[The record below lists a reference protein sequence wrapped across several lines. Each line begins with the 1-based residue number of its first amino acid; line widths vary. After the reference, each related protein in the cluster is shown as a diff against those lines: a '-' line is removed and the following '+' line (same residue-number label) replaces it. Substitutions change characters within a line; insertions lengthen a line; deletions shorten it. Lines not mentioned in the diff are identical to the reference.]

1 MRIITAPQ
9 NYNKQSDQISVF
21 LAGGIINCP
30 KWQNEVIRKLEDF
43 ELQSLVIYNPR
54 QEHFDITN
62 PNASYKQIAWEYQ
75 YLESMDIFSMYF
87 SDGNSDQP
95 ICMYELGRNIIR
107 MQNRFPSDWK
117 ERIVI
122 TCENGY
128 RRKQDVYIQTRLATQ
143 DDIVYDSLDK
153 HIAAIQHCYQNL
165 IKEQMNETD
174 N

>member
-21 LAGGIINCP
+21 LAGGITNCP

-107 MQNRFPSDWK
+107 MQNRFPNDWK

-153 HIAAIQHCYQNL
+153 HISAIQHCYQNL